1 VTGALAWPVLGLAFI
16 AAGATVARGS
26 RRLGAAVAL
35 VGIVLVVGAVT
46 AVGAPAWGDR
56 LWALAVF
63 VVLPVALLLHP
74 DGAAPG
80 PGGRTLLG
88 VVVATGLLALVD
100 PAGFRTTQ
108 IVPVALAVLVVA
120 GWWWRHEHA
129 GDRERRALLWLLLG
143 LGVTVLVALPAEFL
157 LGGGTVAG
165 ITGRGTAHDVV
176 VTLSWLAVPA
186 ALVVGARH
194 PDRGD
199 VRALIVR
206 AVVLAVAALTFVA
219 VFVGAASAIELAG
232 GTPPA
237 AARQSPS
244 VAVLALVGAVCAAGF
259 GPLAAL
265 LRGAVDRMLFGDRAA
280 PITAASRVSE
290 RLADDPV
297 PALRALRTALALPY
311 AALEHDGRVVAASG
325 TPPAAARQ
333 SQPVAVRR
341 LVLRAGQRT
350 AGELVVGLRPGTSAL
365 DATDETTLAVVA
377 PALAQT
383 LLAGELARQL
393 QDSRARMITAVE
405 DERRRL
411 RRDLHDGLGPTL
423 TGVAFAAD
431 AARNVLAADP
441 ARAADLVAGLRGDVA
456 HAIAEIRRLVEGL
469 RPPAVDELGLVGAL
483 TQQATRMR
491 AAGGDPLV
499 VRVDVP
505 EPLPA
510 LPAAVEVAAYRIV
523 TEALTNVARHS
534 GGGEAVVAVRP
545 DGGRLRIAVRDD
557 GAATADWLPGV
568 GLTSMRERA
577 EQLGGTFRAGGGCVE
592 VLLPIGHT
600 GVANACPVDQ
610 RRSGAR
616 RGSPGGM
623 TSS

>member
-1 VTGALAWPVLGLAFI
+1 
-16 AAGATVARGS
+16 
-26 RRLGAAVAL
+26 
-35 VGIVLVVGAVT
+35 
-46 AVGAPAWGDR
+46 
-56 LWALAVF
+56 
-63 VVLPVALLLHP
+63 
-74 DGAAPG
+74 
-80 PGGRTLLG
+80 
-88 VVVATGLLALVD
+88 
-100 PAGFRTTQ
+100 
-108 IVPVALAVLVVA
+108 
-120 GWWWRHEHA
+120 
-129 GDRERRALLWLLLG
+129 
-143 LGVTVLVALPAEFL
+143 
-157 LGGGTVAG
+157 
-165 ITGRGTAHDVV
+165 VV

-206 AVVLAVAALTFVA
+206 AVVLAVSALTFVA
-219 VFVGAASAIELAG
+219 VFVGAASAVELARG
-232 GTPPA
+232 A
-237 AARQSPS
+237 PS

-311 AALEHDGRVVAASG
+311 AALERDGRVVAASG
-325 TPPAAARQ
+325 VPPAAVRQ
-333 SQPVAVRR
+333 SLPVAVRR
-341 LVLRAGQRT
+341 LVLRAGERT

-431 AARNVLAADP
+431 AARNVLAVDP

-456 HAIAEIRRLVEGL
+456 DAIAEIRRLVEEL

-491 AAGGDPLV
+491 VAGGDPLV

-545 DGGRLRIAVRDD
+545 DGGRLRIAVRD
-557 GAATADWLPGV
+557 GGTATADWVPGV

-592 VLLPIGHT
+592 VLLPIGGT
-600 GVANACPVDQ
+600 GTANACPVDQ

-616 RGSPGGM
+616 RGSTGGM